1 VKIPTN
7 PGGPPAIPPDGPLDN
22 GGQARDTALARRT
35 TAAKSSF
42 PTNRPAGEPAASES
56 GRLSVPAHWQRSS
69 LDHSQSLETM
79 MRASVNQLVST
90 SPVAARLTE
99 SQRAHLE
106 AHLAADPVVRDLLTQ
121 HLEQSLV

>member
-7 PGGPPAIPPDGPLDN
+7 PGGPPAIPPDGPLDK
-22 GGQARDTALARRT
+22 GGQDRKT

-42 PTNRPAGEPAASES
+42 PANRPAGGSAASES

-69 LDHSQSLETM
+69 LDHPQSLEAM
-79 MRASVNQLVST
+79 LRASVNQLVST
-90 SPVAARLTE
+90 SPVAGRLTE
-99 SQRAHLE
+99 SQRADLE
-106 AHLAADPVVRDLLTQ
+106 KHLAADPVMRDLLTQ